1 MIQVEGRG
9 TLVDEFEF
17 ADDVETDFGVVV
29 FEHLEEHWEEMFDG
43 CVFAEDGGEATEVF
57 TKGSP
62 DLRIRVANEFLDRHE
77 NVVQY
82 NRRRNQLAES

>member
-1 MIQVEGRG
+1 MGG
-9 TLVDEFEF
+9 TSIDEFES
-17 ADDVETDFGVVV
+17 ADDVETDFRVVV

-43 CVFAEDGGEATEVF
+43 CVFAEDGSETTEVF

-62 DLRIRVANEFLDRHE
+62 DLRIRVANEFLDRNE
-77 NVVQY
+77 DFVQN